1 MKPTNPLHYIRPAVR
16 AMAGYTPGRQPAPNT
31 RVIKLNTN
39 ENPYPPSPAVA
50 TALRHLADDSAAFR
64 LYPNPESR
72 KLRETAATVYGLKSA
87 DMVIA
92 ANGSDELLRL
102 LLDAVTDPGD
112 TVGWFTPSYSLY
124 PVLCG
129 IRGVSGR
136 GFPFARQGPEQIPD
150 GLAGI
155 KLFFL
160 TSPNAPYG
168 TGFSNRFIAKLAE
181 HFAGILVVDEA
192 YADFAEETALDLLA
206 GHPNLIVTRS
216 FSKSYALAGLRI
228 GLGFAAPELI
238 RELDKVRDSYNLD
251 LAAQTAAVAALR
263 EREYLAVTVARIRA
277 ERSRFTK
284 ALTERGFDVYPSQT
298 NFVFARPPAAFPAAA
313 LYTYLETRGIL
324 VRYFTDPA
332 LADGLRITIGT
343 PEQMDAVLAAI
354 DEFTTSISCIANQTE
369 RA

>member
-1 MKPTNPLHYIRPAVR
+1 MKPTNPQEYIRPAVR
-16 AMAGYTPGRQPAPNT
+16 AMAGYTPGRQPAPGA

-50 TALRHLADDSAAFR
+50 AAFRRLADDTAAFR

-72 KLRETAATVYGLKSA
+72 RLRETAATVFGLENP

-112 TVGWFTPSYSLY
+112 TVGWCSPSYSLY

-129 IRGVSGR
+129 IRGVTGR
-136 GFPFARQGPEQIPD
+136 GFPFDWRNPERLPD
-150 GLAGI
+150 GLDQVKI
-155 KLFFL
+155 FFL
-160 TSPNAPYG
+160 TSPNAPFG
-168 TGFSNRFIAKLAE
+168 TGFSNRFVAALAE

-192 YADFAEETALDLLA
+192 YADFADESALDLLA
-206 GHPNLIVTRS
+206 DHPNIVVTRS
-216 FSKSYALAGLRI
+216 FSKSYALAALRL

-251 LAAQTAAVAALR
+251 LAAQTAAVAALAD
-263 EREYLAVTVARIRA
+263 REYLSVTVGRIQA
-277 ERSRFTK
+277 ERARFTA
-284 ALTERGFDVYPSQT
+284 ALTERGFDVCPSQT
-298 NFVFARPPAAFPAAA
+298 NFVFARPPAGIAAAA
-313 LYTYLETRGIL
+313 LYADLETRGIL

-354 DEFTTSISCIANQTE
+354 DEFT
-369 RA
+369 